1 MNFAST
7 APGARHG
14 TVFRAESVVQGPGYN
29 LPTVDI
35 RLGDRVPSMFG
46 EYARRRIGDAL
57 RCAPSPVVSI
67 RVRLADHRD
76 SALANPFVA
85 QADIVAARQLRV
97 QVTAATA
104 REAVDKLQT
113 RTRTRLRMPIG
124 GGPAQ
129 QHRCEPRAATLLYL
143 RPVTQRK
150 IMRTKC
156 FHLLDRTA
164 AEAGADMALMDYDFC
179 LFTESGA
186 DTESV
191 LALTTGGRY
200 RLIRL
205 DERTATAD
213 SANLPLA
220 VADAP
225 APVLE
230 RAEALARLQLS
241 GSPFLFYRDRELDRG
256 CVFYHRYDGH
266 YGFITSRR

>member
-7 APGARHG
+7 APGARRG
-14 TVFRAESVVQGPGYN
+14 TVRRAESDVQGPGYD

-46 EYARRRIGDAL
+46 EYARRRIGDAA
-57 RCAPSPVVSI
+57 RCAPSPVASI

-85 QADIVAARQLRV
+85 QADIVAERPLRV
-97 QVTAATA
+97 QVTGATA
-104 REAVDKLQT
+104 RDAVDLLQA
-113 RTRTRLRMPIG
+113 RTRARLRMPIG
-124 GGPAQ
+124 GGATRRQ
-129 QHRCEPRAATLLYL
+129 RCEPQAATLLYL

-150 IMRTKC
+150 IVRTKC

-164 AEAGADMALMDYDFC
+164 AEAAADMALMDYDFW
-179 LFTESGA
+179 LFAESGA
-186 DTESV
+186 ETESV
-191 LALTTGGRY
+191 LARTTGGHY

-205 DERTATAD
+205 DERAATAD
-213 SANLPLA
+213 SANLPLT

-225 APVLE
+225 APVLD
-230 RAEALARLQLS
+230 RVEALARLQLS
-241 GSPFLFYRDRELDRG
+241 GSPFLFFRDRELDRG